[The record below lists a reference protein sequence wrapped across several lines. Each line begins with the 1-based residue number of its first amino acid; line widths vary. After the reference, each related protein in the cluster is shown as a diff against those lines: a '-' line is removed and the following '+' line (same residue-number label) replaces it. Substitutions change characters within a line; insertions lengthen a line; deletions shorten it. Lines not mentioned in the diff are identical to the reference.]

1 MVGFHKITSVSA
13 LPDCLLS
20 VRFWD
25 GITKIYDV
33 RQIFGRWPQFRRLL
47 DDDKLYR
54 KVKVDIG
61 GYGIVWDDD
70 LDLSAE
76 ELWHN
81 GRRITTVFDGFL
93 ALSDASVLWGLSE
106 STLRK
111 AIEYGK
117 FVAGTDVCKFGK
129 QWVVARKA
137 MLREYGDSQERR
149 DKVLDAR
156 EGQSRYAR

>member
-13 LPDCLLS
+13 LPGYRLS
-20 VRFWD
+20 VHFWD

-33 RQIFGRWPQFRRLL
+33 RQVFGRWPQFRRLL
-47 DDDKLYR
+47 DDKLYY
-54 KVKVDIG
+54 KVKVDVG
-61 GYGIVWDDD
+61 GYGVIWDDN

-81 GRRITTVFDGFL
+81 GRRVTTVFDGFL

-117 FVAGTDVCKFGK
+117 FVAGADVCKFGK
-129 QWVVARKA
+129 QWVVAQGA
-137 MLREYGDSQERR
+137 MVREYGDRR
-149 DKVLDAR
+149 GSLASVSESVAR
-156 EGQSRYAR
+156 ED

>member
-1 MVGFHKITSVSA
+1 MVGFHKITSISA
-13 LPDCLLS
+13 LPDYRLS
-20 VRFWD
+20 VHFWN
-25 GITKIYDV
+25 GITKIYNM
-33 RQIFGRWPQFRRLL
+33 QPIFKKWPRFRRLL
-47 DDDKLYR
+47 DDDKLYF

-61 GYGIVWDDD
+61 GYGVVWDDE

-76 ELWHN
+76 ELWYN

-117 FVAGTDVCKFGK
+117 LIVGSDVCKFGK
-129 QWVVARKA
+129 QWVISRGA
-137 MLREYGDSQERR
+137 MVREYGDKQECERTF
-149 DKVLDAR
+149 
-156 EGQSRYAR
+156 